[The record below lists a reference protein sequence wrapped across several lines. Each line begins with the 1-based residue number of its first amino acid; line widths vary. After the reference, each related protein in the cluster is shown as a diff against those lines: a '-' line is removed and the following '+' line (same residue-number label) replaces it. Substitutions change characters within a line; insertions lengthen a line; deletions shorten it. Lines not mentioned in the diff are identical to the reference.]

1 GRNHAGQPARRR
13 CGNAVVEAEYCFSS

>member
-1 GRNHAGQPARRR
+1 RNHAGQPARRR